1 MRIYL
6 DNCCLQRP
14 LDRQTQPRIRVETE
28 AVFAVLAAVQVKDV
42 VLCNSEAL
50 RYEINRIPD
59 PARRFESLSLLSL
72 ATVDLR
78 VTDEVEELALSFELR
93 GLCAMDA
100 LHLALA
106 SVAQVDYFCT
116 CDDKLYRQAQN
127 LEGLGCKVITLL
139 NLVMEISP

>member
-14 LDRQTQPRIRVETE
+14 LDRQTQPRIRVEAE
-28 AVFAVLAAVQVKDV
+28 AVFAVLAAVQAKDV

-50 RYEINRIPD
+50 RYEISRIPD

-72 ATVDLR
+72 AAVDLR
-78 VTDEVEELALSFELR
+78 VTDEVEELAVSFELR
-93 GLCAMDA
+93 GLRAMDA

-106 SVAQVDYFCT
+106 SVAQVDFFCT
-116 CDDKLYRQAQN
+116 CDDKLFHQAQN